1 MEFKEKLPTP
11 IELKKRFPVS
21 EEIKKIKSDRDD
33 QIIDIFTGKD
43 DRFLMIIGPCS
54 ADNEEAVLEY
64 MRRLR
69 TLQEIGR
76 ASCRERV

>member
-1 MEFKEKLPTP
+1 MEMQMEFKEKLPTP

-43 DRFLMIIGPCS
+43 DRFLMMDVKILNSKTI
-54 ADNEEAVLEY
+54 
-64 MRRLR
+64 
-69 TLQEIGR
+69 
-76 ASCRERV
+76 